1 MSTPRRLRRSISTG
15 DVSVNQSPL
24 LKKED
29 IGGQSESTP
38 DKEDESEGL
47 KERIQE
53 LEHQL
58 NDAMDKLLLSQ
69 DSVVV
74 RCEHE
79 TVEEELRTRVEQLEA
94 ELETHKVELRL
105 RDEDRKESEMLAE
118 QLDSLKVSLLIIISC
133 FYSNV
138 VLLLQLQSDY
148 AYTLKSE
155 NELLNQD
162 IKTLEEELTKSKE
175 ERDLV

>member
-29 IGGQSESTP
+29 LGGPSESTP

-118 QLDSLKVSLLIIISC
+118 QLDSLKVCQIIISC